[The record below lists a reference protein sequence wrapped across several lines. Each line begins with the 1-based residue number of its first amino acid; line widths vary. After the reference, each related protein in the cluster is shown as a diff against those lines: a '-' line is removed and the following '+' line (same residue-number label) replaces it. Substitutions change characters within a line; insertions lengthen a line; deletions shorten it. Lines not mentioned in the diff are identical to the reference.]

1 MACST
6 PPIYVS
12 TGNSADAFS
21 GSNGLVKNDTLL
33 FSRIWYKNRTYKDLL
48 CGSVYLIKY
57 HDESTNVSIV
67 SVSRLAGP

>member
-21 GSNGLVKNDTLL
+21 GSNGLVKKIHYCLVEFGIKIELT
-33 FSRIWYKNRTYKDLL
+33 KTCCVDL
-48 CGSVYLIKY
+48 CIS
-57 HDESTNVSIV
+57 
-67 SVSRLAGP
+67 